1 MTLALVENN
10 KALQQ
15 ALYLNLVT
23 TGGFEV
29 SVLTFPLKDIPSKQ
43 YAALLINQHLIER
56 VKPIVPQNILTI
68 VYQPLVSKIN
78 EPCSVIAESPSSY
91 SLRFSMAALPGFSE
105 AVKQILMKN

>member
-1 MTLALVENN
+1 MTIALAETN

-29 SVLTFPLKDIPSKQ
+29 SVLTLPFKSITYEQ
-43 YAALLINQHLIER
+43 YTALLINQRLMEHLQPVI
-56 VKPIVPQNILTI
+56 PPNLLII
-68 VYQPLVSKIN
+68 VYQPVVSNIN
-78 EPCSVIAESPSSY
+78 EPCSVKAEGALCY

-105 AVKQILMKN
+105 TIKQILVQN